1 MKRARVSMI
10 QKPEIHFKNRFFFE
24 SCQPIILLRIY
35 WCKGDEAPER
45 KNKKH
50 NAEREEQ
57 TMNNNMMELNMN
69 EMELVNGGVNIF
81 GAITGAVLGGLGG
94 AALGGTFGGIPG
106 AVVGGVAGA
115 VTGAAVGGA
124 DYK

>member
-1 MKRARVSMI
+1 
-10 QKPEIHFKNRFFFE
+10 
-24 SCQPIILLRIY
+24 
-35 WCKGDEAPER
+35 
-45 KNKKH
+45 
-50 NAEREEQ
+50 
-57 TMNNNMMELNMN
+57 MNNNMMELNMN

-81 GAITGAVLGGLGG
+81 RAITGAVLGGLGG
-94 AALGGTFGGIPG
+94 AALGGTFGSIPG

>member
-1 MKRARVSMI
+1 
-10 QKPEIHFKNRFFFE
+10 
-24 SCQPIILLRIY
+24 
-35 WCKGDEAPER
+35 
-45 KNKKH
+45 
-50 NAEREEQ
+50 
-57 TMNNNMMELNMN
+57 MNNNMMELNMN

-94 AALGGTFGGIPG
+94 AALGGTFGSIPG

-115 VTGAAVGGA
+115 VTGAVVGGA